1 MLKFVLRKIRL
12 LALASAISVAFYFIA
27 RVVIFSYSDYT
38 PVEKMFGLMLLLG
51 ETYMLVHAL
60 GYMLNVFN
68 LGSRAENPAADAPE
82 PGPGTEPAVAI
93 IVAARHEPR
102 EVLEETIITF
112 RNVEYPAKTIYF
124 LDDSSDQAYKDEADA
139 LAREHGIKIFR
150 REERHGAKAGIV
162 NDFLRTM
169 PEKYLAIFDADQNPM
184 PDFLKEIVPIL
195 EADPRLA
202 FVQTP
207 QFYTNIGESPV
218 AKGAAMQQ
226 AIFYE
231 TICEGKNVSGSM
243 FCCGTNVV
251 FRRDA
256 LLDVGGFE
264 EEFITEDF
272 ATSVNLHMK
281 SWRSLYHNHV
291 LAFGRAPETLP
302 AYFKQQARW
311 AGGTLSVFRKLVL
324 NFYKHPLKLSPA
336 QWWEYMLAGTY
347 YLVGWAFFLLMI
359 CPMAYLLFDVPSFFL
374 NPQVYLAAY
383 VPYFGLT
390 LTIFFATMRER
401 HYSAKQVYYGLI
413 LGSLCFPLL
422 MKAAVYSLLGK
433 RMTFVVTTKG
443 KAEIM
448 PVSALWPYGVMIGL
462 NLAAVAVGAYKFR
475 LHPYAIGVNIFWC
488 AYHLFILCNIF
499 RFNQLPVLG
508 RDEEARWQE

>member
-1 MLKFVLRKIRL
+1 MLLAFLRKLRIL
-12 LALASAISVAFYFIA
+12 TLFAIASVCVYFIA
-27 RVVIFSYSDYT
+27 RVILFTYSDYT
-38 PVEKMFGLMLLLG
+38 RIEKLFGLLLLLG
-51 ETYMLVHAL
+51 ETYMLVHAF
-60 GYMLNVFN
+60 GYMLNVFK
-68 LGSRAENPAADAPE
+68 LTTWKADPKLAELDPLDKPW
-82 PGPGTEPAVAI
+82 VAI

-112 RNVEYPAKTIYF
+112 RNVDYPNKTIYF
-124 LDDSSDQAYKDEADA
+124 LDDSSDQFYKDEADA
-139 LAREHGIKIFR
+139 LARDHGIKIFR

-162 NDFLRTM
+162 NDFIRSM

-184 PDFLKEIVPIL
+184 PHFLDEVIPLL
-195 EADPRLA
+195 EGDEKLA

-207 QFYTNIGESPV
+207 QFYSNIGESPV

-231 TICEGKNVSGSM
+231 TICEGKNATESM

-281 SWRSLYHNHV
+281 GWRSWYHNHV

-311 AGGTLSVFRKLVL
+311 AGGTLSVFRKLIS
-324 NFYKHPLKLSPA
+324 NFFRNPAKLTA
-336 QWWEYMLAGTY
+336 MQWWEYTLAGTY
-347 YLVGWAFFLLMI
+347 YLVGWSFFLLMI
-359 CPMAYLLFDVPSFFL
+359 CPIAFLLFDVPSFFL
-374 NPQVYLAAY
+374 APQVYITVY
-383 VPYFGLT
+383 VPYFCLT
-390 LTIFFATMRER
+390 LMIFFATMKER
-401 HYSAKQVYYGLI
+401 HYSLRQVYYGLI

-422 MKAAVYSLLGK
+422 MKAAVYALLGK

-443 KAEIM
+443 KAEVM
-448 PVSALWPYGVMIGL
+448 PVSALWPYGVMLGL
-462 NLAAVAVGAYKFR
+462 NIAAIAAGCYKFHY
-475 LHPYAIGVNIFWC
+475 HPYAIGVNIFWC
-488 AYHLFILCNIF
+488 TYHIFILWNIF
-499 RFNQLPVLG
+499 YFNQLPVLG
-508 RDEEARWQE
+508 REEKARWHD